1 MILSL
6 HGHQM
11 RHKLWTWRD
20 QLVLGFSPLINQ
32 LVFSMEFSLH
42 WVANQGE
49 NSPNNSSRL
58 KRIPPTWMI
67 SSKKRECQ
75 IGLGETAR
83 QFFRSAFRGKK
94 TRKNSA
100 KNRLKWQAK
109 RRPFK
114 NTENLRPLRC
124 FRRSL
129 LLKLVKRTSVYAAR
143 ILVQQKFTEKKK
155 RYPRKRN
162 IIIHDPRLGFFGE
175 ISKKVAP
182 SRDGSQWILIVGMLT
197 EAHAKWP
204 A

>member
-1 MILSL
+1 MAIRWGISYELEEIS
-6 HGHQM
+6 
-11 RHKLWTWRD
+11 W
-20 QLVLGFSPLINQ
+20 S
-32 LVFSMEFSLH
+32 LVFPPWSVGVFHGVSLH

-49 NSPNNSSRL
+49 NSPNSSSRL

-94 TRKNSA
+94 TWKNSA

-124 FRRSL
+124 FRWSL

-143 ILVQQKFTEKKK
+143 ILVQQIHSRRKKK
-155 RYPRKRN
+155 VICEKGTSSST
-162 IIIHDPRLGFFGE
+162 IHDWWFFGE

-182 SRDGSQWILIVGMLT
+182 SRGGSQ
-197 EAHAKWP
+197 
-204 A
+204 